1 MMEIAIRGDFGMS
14 VVKRVPLL
22 LLLLPVAGFACSGV
36 SCANGGPA
44 FSSSFTVKLKYE
56 RKPLRGGTVKIL
68 SNGDLRFSGAT
79 DADGTLRVSKLAP
92 GEYWM
97 EVEFLGINAADHC
110 FHVAREVSLFAKRRA
125 SYEWGGFGTRTRRL
139 AGTLVDSQP
148 GTGESSLWNQVH
160 RVKRPIRGS
169 TVIIQNPWTGVVLKT
184 KSDSDGNF
192 AFDPLPD
199 GQYVLRVEGGASN
212 RDFAFVDML
221 VHVSSKAQG
230 DRLILTKSDAGAGT
244 CGGTSV
250 QIDAVN

>member
-1 MMEIAIRGDFGMS
+1 MLKALVAFLVM
-14 VVKRVPLL
+14 
-22 LLLLPVAGFACSGV
+22 LPSSGWACSLV
-36 SCANGGPA
+36 ACIDGGPA
-44 FSSSFTVKLKYE
+44 FSSSFTVQLKYE
-56 RKPLRGGTVKIL
+56 RKPLRGGTVRIM

-97 EVEFLGINAADHC
+97 EVEFLGINAAYHC
-110 FHVAREVSLFAKRRA
+110 FHIAQDVSVFAKRRA
-125 SYEWGGFGTRTRRL
+125 SYEWGRFGTPTRRV

-148 GTGESSLWNQVH
+148 GTGESPLWNQVH

-169 TVIIQNPWTGVVLKT
+169 TVIIQNPLTGVVLKT
-184 KSDSDGNF
+184 KSDADGNF
-192 AFDPLPD
+192 VFDPLRD